1 MTQKQTQR
9 TTALIVAAGRGHR
22 FGGPLPKQY
31 ARLAGKTV
39 LYHTVKAFSQAHNV
53 DLVRCVI
60 HPDDQDLY
68 NESVQGLD
76 LLPPVMGGAERQ
88 DSVRLGLESLTSLDV
103 DKVLIHDGARPFVSQ
118 AVIDG
123 VLTALD
129 TAKAALPALRV
140 ADTLKRGNDQDL
152 IKETVSREDLYR
164 AQTPQGF
171 HLPEIIEAHQKFEG
185 DPLTDDA
192 QLFESL
198 GIPVT
203 LSQGS
208 HDNYKI
214 TTGEDLMRAERL
226 ITISS
231 ETRMGMGFDVHTF
244 GDGNFVTLCGIE
256 IPHDFGLVGHS
267 DADVALH
274 ALTDALLGAIGA
286 GDIGQHFPP
295 SDQQWKGAKSF
306 QFVQHGCQLIRE
318 RGGKIINVDVTLI
331 CEAPKVWPH
340 REAMIAKI
348 AEILDLSPDRVSVKA
363 TTTEGLGFTG
373 RKEGIAAQALV
384 SVQLPGQLPGQLP
397 AC

>member
-208 HDNYKI
+208 HDNFKI

-231 ETRMGMGFDVHTF
+231 VTRMGMGFDVHTF

-331 CEAPKVWPH
+331 CEAPKVGPH

>member
-1 MTQKQTQR
+1 MLDDFHLEPTHCPQHG
-9 TTALIVAAGRGHR
+9 VDHAAI
-22 FGGPLPKQY
+22 
-31 ARLAGKTV
+31 AIA
-39 LYHTVKAFSQAHNV
+39 
-53 DLVRCVI
+53 
-60 HPDDQDLY
+60 
-68 NESVQGLD
+68 
-76 LLPPVMGGAERQ
+76 
-88 DSVRLGLESLTSLDV
+88 
-103 DKVLIHDGARPFVSQ
+103 
-118 AVIDG
+118 
-123 VLTALD
+123 
-129 TAKAALPALRV
+129 
-140 ADTLKRGNDQDL
+140 
-152 IKETVSREDLYR
+152 EDLYR

-208 HDNYKI
+208 HDNFKI

-331 CEAPKVWPH
+331 CEAPKVGPH